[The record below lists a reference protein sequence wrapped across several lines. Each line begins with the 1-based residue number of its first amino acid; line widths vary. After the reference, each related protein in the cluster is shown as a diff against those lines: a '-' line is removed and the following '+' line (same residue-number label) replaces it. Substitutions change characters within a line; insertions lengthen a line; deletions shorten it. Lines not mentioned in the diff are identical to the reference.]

1 MSQAAHLRVS
11 LRPTSKSTSRATSK
25 STLTSMRS
33 ALIKPSAQRACPR
46 SAGTGSRKPSSSL
59 VSGSLKVS
67 RCSVASAA
75 RTRPAGDAV
84 RPCPTPGA
92 GHPQG
97 KHPDPATCITI
108 TSQFSR
114 PLPGPPWSGENGVGL
129 ARVHAVS
136 SLMRSA
142 RGFSL
147 AWSRRVR
154 DRGLLP
160 RARDADSF
168 VYP

>member
-1 MSQAAHLRVS
+1 MLAPGPQLRRLAPTPRTLRDDRHTDLRRRRP
-11 LRPTSKSTSRATSK
+11 LRPPQ
-25 STLTSMRS
+25 L
-33 ALIKPSAQRACPR
+33 Q
-46 SAGTGSRKPSSSL
+46 
-59 VSGSLKVS
+59 
-67 RCSVASAA
+67 
-75 RTRPAGDAV
+75 RPAPARHERTDEDSWPLRLAAV
-84 RPCPTPGA
+84 EA
-92 GHPQG
+92 GSFSG
-97 KHPDPATCITI
+97 
-108 TSQFSR
+108 QFSR

-168 VYP
+168 V